1 MTDVTAVEQLADGG
15 RVHQLHGVTLAGR
28 PQTGADKLLLVA
40 LKPERGVEQFHAPL
54 LVGVEPVAEARPPLV
69 GVVRGIFLTLFSIQK
84 SPILFNVKNKMGE
97 S

>member
-15 RVHQLHGVTLAGR
+15 RVHQFHGVTLAGR

-40 LKPERGVEQFHAPL
+40 LKPEGGVEQFHAPL
-54 LVGVEPVAEARPPLV
+54 IV
-69 GVVRGIFLTLFSIQK
+69 GVVRVILSFTLFSIQK
-84 SPILFNVKNKMGE
+84 SPILFNLKNKMGE

>member
-15 RVHQLHGVTLAGR
+15 RIHQFHWVTLAGR

-40 LKPERGVEQFHAPL
+40 LKPEGGVEQFHSPL
-54 LVGVEPVAEARPPLV
+54 LVGVEPVAEARPPRR
-69 GVVRGIFLTLFSIQK
+69 VVMGIFSFTLFSIQK